1 MYLTKD
7 HLSVQSTEIVL
18 AVVILNNMKFQLFDK
33 LMIQNNLNAIN
44 CYFELVLLRDGNE
57 IGKLMGIAPINS
69 SSQIMENAPG
79 SQKYYEY

>member
-1 MYLTKD
+1 MR
-7 HLSVQSTEIVL
+7 I
-18 AVVILNNMKFQLFDK
+18 QLFDK

-44 CYFELVLLRDGNE
+44 CYFELLLLRDGNE

-79 SQKYYEY
+79 SQRY

>member
-1 MYLTKD
+1 MRKKIGLPSNDDSSSSSYIN
-7 HLSVQSTEIVL
+7 VNI
-18 AVVILNNMKFQLFDK
+18 QLFDK

-44 CYFELVLLRDGNE
+44 CYFELLLLRDGSE

-79 SQKYYEY
+79 S

>member
-1 MYLTKD
+1 
-7 HLSVQSTEIVL
+7 
-18 AVVILNNMKFQLFDK
+18 MKIQLFDK

-44 CYFELVLLRDGNE
+44 CYFELLLLRDGNE

-79 SQKYYEY
+79 S